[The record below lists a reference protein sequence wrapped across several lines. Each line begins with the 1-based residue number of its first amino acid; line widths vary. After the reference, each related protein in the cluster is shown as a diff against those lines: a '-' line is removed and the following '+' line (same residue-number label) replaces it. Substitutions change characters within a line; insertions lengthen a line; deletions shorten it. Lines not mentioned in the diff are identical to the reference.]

1 MSMDFKIN
9 TALVKLFFASLTEL
23 LYLQSSKEDFL
34 FYTERCL
41 LAERNSEFSGL
52 NCHYWLIK

>member
-1 MSMDFKIN
+1 MDFKIN

-34 FYTERCL
+34 FYMERCL
-41 LAERNSEFSGL
+41 LAERNPEVSGL
-52 NCHYWLIK
+52 NGHYWLIK